1 MERNDDF
8 AALTLFCFSLFFKPP
23 GGPTYVP
30 KSNKKNRWGGGGAT
44 DLMVLAL
51 GPGAALALM
60 CSGPGAKPFPLA
72 RMKWIPQRPP
82 WWIPRGGLLGIPWWT
97 TPGTRQGTPRGR
109 PLRRYRI
116 PGPARGAA
124 PRALGSEQSDQPHP
138 AEQCSIEDST
148 ARTHQRGQNVQNKT
162 KLWVGM
168 ELSALTYSAAEDPVS
183 TTAS

>member
-1 MERNDDF
+1 M
-8 AALTLFCFSLFFKPP
+8 LPP
-23 GGPTYVP
+23 GDCHIYPTTT
-30 KSNKKNRWGGGGAT
+30 KKNRWGGGGAT

-60 CSGPGAKPFPLA
+60 CSGPGAKPLPLA

-116 PGPARGAA
+116 PGLARGAA

-138 AEQCSIEDST
+138 AEQCSIQDST

-168 ELSALTYSAAEDPVS
+168 GLSALKAATHS
-183 TTAS
+183 

>member
-1 MERNDDF
+1 M
-8 AALTLFCFSLFFKPP
+8 
-23 GGPTYVP
+23 
-30 KSNKKNRWGGGGAT
+30 
-44 DLMVLAL
+44 MVLAL

-60 CSGPGAKPFPLA
+60 CSGPGAKPLPLA

-138 AEQCSIEDST
+138 AEQCSIQDST
-148 ARTHQRGQNVQNKT
+148 ARTHQRGQNVQSKT

-168 ELSALTYSAAEDPVS
+168 ELSALRVSMEPSGEGVGGGVRSQLRNDRNSASCHPIWLEPVRI
-183 TTAS
+183 